1 MSESRKTLRHAKV
14 TGMGTL
20 LSRVLGLVRDIL
32 SAAVFGTSGAMDAFV
47 LAFTVPNLFR
57 SLFGE
62 GALSAAFIP
71 VYTELCEK
79 DGEEAGRRLLS
90 RTFAWLALVLIV
102 VVGIGVVACMGG
114 RWFAEPGSKQH
125 LFSTLLAIMLPYAVL
140 VCLTALI
147 IGALQA
153 HGRFLA
159 PALSPVVLNVVWIA
173 ALMLFAARSADRAA
187 AAKMVALGIIVA
199 GVLQLG
205 LQLVMARRIG
215 VAPRPGLLGKGMGAD
230 RGRDVRRVALLMGP
244 VVLGLAATRINV
256 MVDRVIAEVCIPGD
270 GAISALYFGDRL
282 MQFPLGVLGIALA
295 TAAFPALARRAAAG
309 DREGFADEMIGALR
323 MAFFLGMAAMAVGIA
338 LREPIVALLYR
349 RGNFDPESALRT
361 RAVFALYLCGLWAY
375 CGIHVM
381 TRAFY
386 ARQDTKTPVRI
397 MARVVALDIAL
408 NLILVWPL
416 RERGVALAT
425 AICAAVNLSL
435 LIRAMRRDF
444 GELAPG
450 RVISALALNGIAG
463 LACGLAAWGALAGL
477 RGLELGG
484 GIGPQCVRVFGSGA
498 AGLVAFFVVS
508 LILGMKEGRELVLA
522 LLPQRLR
529 RN

>member
-1 MSESRKTLRHAKV
+1 MSEKDKTLRRAKV

-71 VYTELCEK
+71 VYTELREK
-79 DGEEAGRRLLS
+79 ESEEAGRRLLS
-90 RTFAWLALVLIV
+90 GTFAWLALVLIV
-102 VVGIGVVACMGG
+102 TVGLGVVASLGG
-114 RWFAEPGSKQH
+114 RWLAEPGSKQH

-153 HGRFLA
+153 HDRFLV

-173 ALMLFAARSADRAA
+173 ALLIFAARAADKAA
-187 AAKMVALGIIVA
+187 AAKVVALGIIVA
-199 GVLQLG
+199 GVLQLA
-205 LQLVMARRIG
+205 LQLVVARRIG
-215 VAPRPGLLGKGMGAD
+215 VAPRPAFG
-230 RGRDVRRVALLMGP
+230 RGGRGTRDVKRVALLMGP

-270 GAISALYFGDRL
+270 GALSSLYFGDRL

-295 TAAFPALARRAAAG
+295 TAVFPALARRAAAD
-309 DREGFADEMIGALR
+309 DREGFADEMIHALR
-323 MAFFLGMAAMAVGIA
+323 MAFFMGVAAMAAGIA
-338 LREPIVALLYR
+338 LRGPIVALLYR
-349 RGNFDPESALRT
+349 RGSFDPESARRT
-361 RAVFALYLCGLWAY
+361 GAVLALYLCGLWAY

-425 AICAAVNLSL
+425 AMCAAVNLSL
-435 LIRAMRRDF
+435 LIRAMRRHF

-450 RVISALALNGIAG
+450 RILGALALNGVAG

-477 RGLELGG
+477 RGLDLGG
-484 GIGPQCVRVFGSGA
+484 GIGPRCVRVFAPGA
-498 AGLVAFFVVS
+498 AGLAAFFVVS
-508 LILGMKEGRELVLA
+508 LILGMKEGRELVIA
-522 LLPQRLR
+522 FLPRRLR
-529 RN
+529 GD